1 MLVQQTLQTKNI
13 PIEDL
18 EKEFVGLDK
27 NIVLE
32 IIRTLM
38 DVGSVKID
46 HTGRYWWVKK

>member
-1 MLVQQTLQTKNI
+1 MTVQQTLQTKNI

-27 NIVLE
+27 NIVLQ

-38 DVGSVKID
+38 DTSKVKID
-46 HTGRYWWVKK
+46 GTGRYLWVKK